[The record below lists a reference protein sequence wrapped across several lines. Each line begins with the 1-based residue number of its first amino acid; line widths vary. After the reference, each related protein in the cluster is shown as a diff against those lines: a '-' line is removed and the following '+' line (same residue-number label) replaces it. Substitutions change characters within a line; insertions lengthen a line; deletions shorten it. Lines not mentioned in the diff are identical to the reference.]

1 MLLAPHTNFQRKCLK
16 ENSTF
21 HMHVYAIF
29 SNGGGNT
36 RTPYI
41 KGKNQLFGTSNC
53 CQQSWMNV
61 NSYIQY
67 IVWHFFLPCSFD
79 GCTVVRVQAFFCSFF
94 FVSYFKSTV
103 ASLALLFHFVCNRG
117 ERFVIKCGK
126 LVKLPIEIMHSPL
139 KSVNNGLKIAC
150 AIIYRWPRKWPG

>member
-1 MLLAPHTNFQRKCLK
+1 
-16 ENSTF
+16 
-21 HMHVYAIF
+21 MHVYAIF

-67 IVWHFFLPCSFD
+67 IVWHFFCLARLMAVPLF
-79 GCTVVRVQAFFCSFF
+79 VFKRFFCSFF
-94 FVSYFKSTV
+94 PSYFESTV

-126 LVKLPIEIMHSPL
+126 LVKLPIEIMHSHL

-150 AIIYRWPRKWPG
+150 AIIHRWPRKWPG